1 MINVVPEAPAWGH
14 SAHRSPPFL
23 GRLLLTGAWGTGTPH
38 TPACLAP
45 YHSQEVQV
53 VALAQGR
60 ILPLV
65 RAASCPFLPGPPSGP
80 VIQGGK
86 APGAPRTCG
95 PEGEL
100 SGEMWP
106 ASRLCADP
114 NLGRIQNSK
123 NPFLFF
129 SWHLLLEFLTQQLRN
144 GSTFQLTAIFS
155 WCGDIHD
162 TI

>member
-1 MINVVPEAPAWGH
+1 M
-14 SAHRSPPFL
+14 
-23 GRLLLTGAWGTGTPH
+23 
-38 TPACLAP
+38 
-45 YHSQEVQV
+45 

-60 ILPLV
+60 TLALVSEGCFLP
-65 RAASCPFLPGPPSGP
+65 CPFLPRPPSGP
-80 VIQGGK
+80 GVQGGK

-106 ASRLCADP
+106 AFWPCVDP
-114 NLGRIQNSK
+114 NLGRIQNNK

-129 SWHLLLEFLTQQLRN
+129 HWDLLLEFLTQQLRS
-144 GSTFQLTAIFS
+144 GSTFQPTA
-155 WCGDIHD
+155 WCGDIQD